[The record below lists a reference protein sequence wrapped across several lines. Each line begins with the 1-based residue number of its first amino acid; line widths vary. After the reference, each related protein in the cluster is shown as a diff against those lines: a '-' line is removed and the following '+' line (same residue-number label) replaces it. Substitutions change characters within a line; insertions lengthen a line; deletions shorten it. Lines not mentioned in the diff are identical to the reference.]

1 MYRVS
6 SLATVPERVLDRWIR
21 RLVLLVAVALV
32 AFVGIYAADRWRPAS
47 PPIVDQRMAALEE
60 AVRADPNDIAAR
72 GQLADLYAVNGRYQE
87 AIVQY
92 DAILETGKADMLAHL
107 SRGRANQELGALD
120 AAAADFAAVVELLA
134 GSEMANIDPNLEAAY
149 YGLGAIALAQG
160 RPADAIEQLEKALA
174 IKRSDADAL
183 NLIGQAYAAAGR
195 PDDAITALR
204 RAIDFVPI
212 GWEEPYRALAAAY
225 ADAGDADLS
234 AWATAMV
241 AMQSGDLTAAEEGLT
256 AVLEGSAAVD
266 ARIGLALIAET
277 RGDTDAAAAW
287 YAEALGL
294 DPDNVAAQLGASR
307 VRPPEGVP
315 STAPLPELPA
325 PGAEGGDQ

>member
-6 SLATVPERVLDRWIR
+6 SLASVPDRVLDRWIR
-21 RLVLLVAVALV
+21 RLVLLVAVALI
-32 AFVGIYAADRWRPAS
+32 AFVGIYVVDRWRPAS
-47 PPIVDQRMAALEE
+47 APIIDQRQAALEE

-72 GQLADLYAVNGRYQE
+72 GALADLYAVNGRYEE

-92 DAILETGKADMLAHL
+92 DAILETGEADMLAHL
-107 SRGRANQELGALD
+107 SRGRANQEIGALD
-120 AAAADFAAVVELLA
+120 AAAADFSAVVELLSD
-134 GSEMANIDPNLEAAY
+134 SEMANIDPNLEAAY
-149 YGLGAIALAQG
+149 YGLGAIALEQG
-160 RPADAIEQLEKALA
+160 RPADAVEQLEKALA

-183 NLIGQAYAAAGR
+183 NLIGRAYVATGR
-195 PDDAITALR
+195 PDDAIVALR

-212 GWEEPYRALAAAY
+212 GWAEPYEALAAAY
-225 ADAGDADLS
+225 ADAGDADLA
-234 AWATAMV
+234 AWAAAMV
-241 AMQSGDLTAAEEGLT
+241 GMQSGDLGGAEAALT
-256 AVLEGSAAVD
+256 AVLEGPAALD
-266 ARIGLALIAET
+266 ARIGLGLIAET

-307 VRPPEGVP
+307 VRPPEAVP
-315 STAPLPELPA
+315 SSAPLPELPA